1 LKRPAP
7 SGVFSLV
14 QTSPFP
20 HPNMKRSN
28 EILVLAVA
36 LAAAVFVP
44 QVNAAQETGPKG
56 EGRRGEPAA
65 RQERRAQHLAE
76 ALGLSADQQAKIKAI
91 HEQERAQ
98 VEAIRAD
105 QSLSREQKMEKRK
118 ALREATVQQVD
129 AILTP
134 EQRPKAQAMR
144 EKMRERMKD
153 GGPRKHR
160 GPGHGGDDDMDGPP
174 PPTKGE

>member
-1 LKRPAP
+1 
-7 SGVFSLV
+7 
-14 QTSPFP
+14 
-20 HPNMKRSN
+20 MKRSN

-44 QVNAAQETGPKG
+44 NINAAQEKAPKG
-56 EGRRGEPAA
+56 EGRRDPAA
-65 RQERRAQHLAE
+65 AQARMAE
-76 ALGLSADQQAKIKAI
+76 KLGLSADQQAKIKAL

-98 VEAIRAD
+98 GEALRAD
-105 QSLSREQKMEKRK
+105 QTLSREQKMEKRK

-134 EQRPKAQAMR
+134 EQRTKAQEMR
-144 EKMRERMKD
+144 SKMRENRKE

-160 GPGHGGDDDMDGPP
+160 GPGHDGDDDMDGPP
-174 PPTKGE
+174 PPPKGE